1 MKNPFFPAWLSLGSN
16 LGDSMQQLATA
27 VTLIGSDVELTQV
40 HRLSPVYR
48 TKAWGNTEQPDFLNM
63 AVELRTAL
71 PAAELMQSLL
81 AVERK
86 MGRERLEKWGPRTID
101 IDLLFY
107 RDETIRE
114 PQLQVPHPLLHER
127 RFVLLPMNDLSPEL
141 IHPVLGKSIARLL
154 ADCPDQSEALPA
166 SVLPLT

>member
-16 LGDSMQQLATA
+16 LGDSLQQLATA
-27 VTLIGSDVELTQV
+27 IKLIGNEVELTEV
-40 HRLSPVYR
+40 RRLSPVYR
-48 TKAWGNTEQPDFLNM
+48 TQAWGNTEQPDFLNM

-71 PAAELMQSLL
+71 PAAELMQALL

-107 RDETIRE
+107 RHETIE
-114 PQLQVPHPLLHER
+114 VPQLRVPHPLLHQR
-127 RFVLLPMNDLSPEL
+127 RFVLLPMNDLSPEF
-141 IHPVLGKSIARLL
+141 IHPVLGKSIAQLL
-154 ADCPDQSEALPA
+154 ADCPDQSEAQPAGPLPR
-166 SVLPLT
+166 T